1 MLVMQ
6 INLNEV
12 LIILFEKRFQS
23 PELGKNDLLDFL
35 KLLKLKSNLQ
45 YVNLFIAQLKTNFKT
60 YCYLICRLSL
70 MSQEELGK
78 FPRIMLFL
86 RSLNYFLKGNCKI
99 RLLHTLASNLDK
111 FSELTL
117 IRVALEKKL
126 QLLYNITPLYSTSPP
141 RHLNI
146 MLKVFVSLSLAASI
160 TVLPERGGGEGGG
173 GRGREICLGYL
184 MLIHLS
190 PSVL

>member
-1 MLVMQ
+1 
-6 INLNEV
+6 
-12 LIILFEKRFQS
+12 
-23 PELGKNDLLDFL
+23 
-35 KLLKLKSNLQ
+35 
-45 YVNLFIAQLKTNFKT
+45 
-60 YCYLICRLSL
+60 
-70 MSQEELGK
+70 
-78 FPRIMLFL
+78 MLFL

-190 PSVL
+190 PSVLWKEGGGGVVGRGGWWGGGWWKMNAVVRMQNTCSPDIGHMVDISHPAPLPGIPPPL